1 MREGGKDSGL
11 KLGLT
16 RSWGVRG
23 SLKRQTGFLG
33 FERDVLL
40 GREMLAGGFF
50 IKKRFTWDG

>member
-1 MREGGKDSGL
+1 MREGGKDCGL

-40 GREMLAGGFF
+40 GREMLGGGFF
-50 IKKRFTWDG
+50 Y